1 MSLSQDIE
9 SRINILDIVN
19 RYVQT
24 KKAWVNYK
32 WLCPFHSEKSPSFII
47 SPQKNI
53 AHCFSC
59 GKGGGPIRFL
69 MEVEKIEFREAVQIL
84 AKEAGIELKTD
95 FQREKQEKW
104 ADIYA
109 LYRETAQWYHD
120 ALFLQEN
127 AKYLNYLL
135 DRQISLETIRKFQLG
150 CSTAPRDLWF
160 FLKEKWFD
168 PKFII
173 ESGIF
178 VGEGRDKFFWRIV
191 FPIANSMGHVVA
203 FTGRVLDTS
212 LPKYLNSPASHI
224 FDKSSILYGMHLAKQ
239 VIAKSGKVFVV
250 EGQMDTIALHQAG
263 VDNAVGISGTAL
275 TSDHIRMLKRFSKT
289 IFLVL
294 DSDDAGVK
302 ATFASI
308 ENLQNQD
315 IEVRIIRIPNG
326 KDPDEFLKSGG
337 TFSELEANA
346 ISPIAFYLVEGKRN
360 FDIATIIGKKKLLEK
375 CLEFVVPIK
384 SQIEIDMYISEMSS
398 AIGVGK
404 DAIFSEYKKMIQA
417 ARYKKTDTSF
427 DSGKV
432 SDESWE
438 DSFQSPSM
446 SEILAAYIRQYS
458 FLDLFFREFQ
468 YTLSDLS
475 LERDFS
481 LLSAVVSSQTLDL
494 DQEERI
500 KVIMLSLENLHSEED
515 MGIITKVFL
524 DLIKKLHA
532 ILLVHEKNRLFSEN
546 SAGDDVIL
554 LKIRQNLV
562 QKAIQL
568 GISPSVLK

>member
-69 MEVEKIEFREAVQIL
+69 MEIEKIEFREAVQIL

-120 ALFLQEN
+120 ALFLREN
-127 AKYLNYLL
+127 EKYLNYLL

-160 FLKEKWFD
+160 FLKEKGFD

-173 ESGIF
+173 ESGVF
-178 VGEGRDKFFWRIV
+178 VSEGRDKFFWRIV

-239 VIAKSGKVFVV
+239 VIAKSGKVFIV

-275 TSDHIRMLKRFSKT
+275 TSDHIRMLKRFAKT

-315 IEVRIIRIPNG
+315 IELRIIRIPNG

-337 TFSELEANA
+337 SFLDLEITA
-346 ISPIAFYLVEGKRN
+346 ISPIAFYLAEWKRT
-360 FDIATIIGKKKLLEK
+360 FDITTVIGKKKLLEK
-375 CLEFVVPIK
+375 CLEFLIPIK
-384 SQIEIDMYISEMSS
+384 SQIEIDMHITEMAQSL
-398 AIGVGK
+398 GVGR
-404 DAIFSEYKKMIQA
+404 DAIFSEYKKIVQA
-417 ARYKKTDTSF
+417 SRYKKVTPQIDAMEGSN
-427 DSGKV
+427 
-432 SDESWE
+432 ESWE
-438 DSFQSPSM
+438 DTFISPSV
-446 SEILAAYIRQYS
+446 SELLAAYIRQYS
-458 FLDLFFREFQ
+458 FLDLFFQEFQ
-468 YTLSDLS
+468 YTLTDLS

-481 LLSAVVSSQTLDL
+481 LLSAVVSSQSLDI
-494 DQEERI
+494 DDEERI

-515 MGIITKVFL
+515 MGIIKKAFL

-532 ILLVHEKNRLFSEN
+532 NLLVCEKNRLFSEN
-546 SAGDDVIL
+546 ATGDDVTF

-568 GISPSVLK
+568 GVPPSVLK